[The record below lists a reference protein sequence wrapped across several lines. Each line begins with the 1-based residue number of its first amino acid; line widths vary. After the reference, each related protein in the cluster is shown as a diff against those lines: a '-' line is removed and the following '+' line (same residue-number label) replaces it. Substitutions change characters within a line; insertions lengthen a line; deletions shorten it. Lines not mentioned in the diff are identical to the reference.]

1 MADEN
6 DLDRSLTVADDV
18 LAERLEVVRTA
29 IANVGRDDVQVVGV
43 TKGFDASAV
52 RAAKRVG
59 LSEIGENYAQEL
71 IEKSSDFDDGVTV
84 NFLGRVQR
92 NKVRKVHHLVDVWQS
107 VARPEILT
115 EIAKRSD
122 TATVLLQ
129 VQPDGD
135 TTKDG
140 VRPPQLA
147 ELFALAADL
156 NISVAGLMTIG
167 VLNDADATRKS
178 FAELVAL
185 ADEYDVPVRSM
196 GMSGDYQEALA
207 AGSTM
212 LRLGSALFGNRPG
225 Y

>member
-1 MADEN
+1 M
-6 DLDRSLTVADDV
+6 
-18 LAERLEVVRTA
+18 
-29 IANVGRDDVQVVGV
+29 
-43 TKGFDASAV
+43 
-52 RAAKRVG
+52 
-59 LSEIGENYAQEL
+59 
-71 IEKSSDFDDGVTV
+71 
-84 NFLGRVQR
+84 
-92 NKVRKVHHLVDVWQS
+92 
-107 VARPEILT
+107 
-115 EIAKRSD
+115 
-122 TATVLLQ
+122 LLQ

-135 TTKDG
+135 TTEDG